1 MMIQVGA
8 NHQYS
13 MQVSVWEGPG
23 LKLCNILS
31 AVQVAFLVFNHLLDL
46 IPFFLLVE

>member
-1 MMIQVGA
+1 MMIKVGA

-13 MQVSVWEGPG
+13 MQVSVWEGPE
-23 LKLCNILS
+23 LELCNILL
-31 AVQVAFLVFNHLLDL
+31 AFQVAFLVLNHLLDL